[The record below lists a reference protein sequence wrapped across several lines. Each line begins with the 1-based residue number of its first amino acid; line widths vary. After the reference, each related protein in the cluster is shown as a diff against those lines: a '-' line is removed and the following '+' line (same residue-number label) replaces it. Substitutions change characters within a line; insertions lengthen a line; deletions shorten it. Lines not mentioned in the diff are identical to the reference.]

1 MAECVGVAVIR
12 AADRYIFGGA
22 INAEGAETF
31 YSEPAGGNGRALE
44 ICVGIQAGDVSVGIG
59 AGCDGIKSGDVVSGH
74 AF

>member
-31 YSEPAGGNGRALE
+31 YSEPAGGNGRAPKY
-44 ICVGIQAGDVSVGIG
+44 VSEYRPVMSPL
-59 AGCDGIKSGDVVSGH
+59 A
-74 AF
+74 